1 MPSVTIYI
9 LLIVLPTAFSHY
21 SDLSTDQNNKRIIV
35 NISDKIGQFNLHS
48 FKLKKKKKVP
58 TLNTKLKSTGH
69 FALCYIAVN

>member
-9 LLIVLPTAFSHY
+9 LLIVLPTAFLHY

-48 FKLKKKKKVP
+48 FKLKKKKVP
-58 TLNTKLKSTGH
+58 ILNTKLKSTGH